1 VRQTPRKRYGY
12 RILTKSLFLLL
23 LLLYYLLSFL
33 AYTGFY
39 LLYEGK
45 PYGEKPPSTA
55 SYDYIRVFTYFYI
68 NL

>member
-1 VRQTPRKRYGY
+1 MFKD
-12 RILTKSLFLLL
+12 LSSKLFEANVNF

-39 LLYEGK
+39 LLSEGK
-45 PYGEKPPSTA
+45 PSGEKPPSTT
-55 SYDYIRVFTYFYI
+55 SYDYIRAFTYFYI